1 MYLIVLNMT
10 GMEIDINDIEK
21 ELKSTLNIIRI
32 NGKCDNREAE
42 SVYDTLCSF
51 LYHYGCSIEW
61 FASEI
66 MFPVVIK
73 HSDSVSYLRSYGSIR
88 RYIRN
93 LGLKSN
99 NLNWF
104 TVYDVDM

>member
-1 MYLIVLNMT
+1 MCLIVFNTT
-10 GMEIDINDIEK
+10 GMELNIDDIE
-21 ELKSTLNIIRI
+21 EGLKRDLNIIRI
-32 NGKCDNREAE
+32 NGKCDKRESE